1 MKSSLY
7 RPILSPVSLNTDVI
21 HEPKKHLEISTRGII
36 FQSEDEI
43 EAGTCLKATVS
54 TVSMTGSLD
63 FNIKVL
69 KCQKIK
75 DQSSFDVYANFFGIT
90 HELENEIL
98 EFISKT

>member
-43 EAGTCLKATVS
+43 EAGTCLKATC
-54 TVSMTGSLD
+54 
-63 FNIKVL
+63 KY
-69 KCQKIK
+69 C
-75 DQSSFDVYANFFGIT
+75 
-90 HELENEIL
+90 
-98 EFISKT
+98 

>member
-1 MKSSLY
+1 MK
-7 RPILSPVSLNTDVI
+7 
-21 HEPKKHLEISTRGII
+21 
-36 FQSEDEI
+36 
-43 EAGTCLKATVS
+43 LKQGLALKLHVS